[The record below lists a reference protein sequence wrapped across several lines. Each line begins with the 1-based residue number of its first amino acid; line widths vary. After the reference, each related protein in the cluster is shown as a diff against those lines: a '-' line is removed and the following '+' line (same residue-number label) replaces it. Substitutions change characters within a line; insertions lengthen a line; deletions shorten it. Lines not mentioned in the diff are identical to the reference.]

1 MAMPFKDDTFDSV
14 LDTFGLEYV
23 LNPHK
28 ALQEIR
34 RYRYYYL
41 ESARKEVQ

>member
-1 MAMPFKDDTFDSV
+1 MAMPFPDNSFDSV

-28 ALQEIR
+28 AL
-34 RYRYYYL
+34 
-41 ESARKEVQ
+41 K